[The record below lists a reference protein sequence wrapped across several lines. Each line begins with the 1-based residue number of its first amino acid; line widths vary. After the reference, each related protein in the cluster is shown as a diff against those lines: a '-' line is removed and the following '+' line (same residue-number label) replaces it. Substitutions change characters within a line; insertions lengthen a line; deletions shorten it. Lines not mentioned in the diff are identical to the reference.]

1 MKKIV
6 LAICF
11 FILFTALQAS
21 DTSQVF
27 HLNKIPRNGISLD
40 KGWKFH
46 AGDNADWAKPG
57 INDSNWNDIDPSK
70 DIYYLPQVK
79 KAETSWFR
87 LKFKVDPS
95 LFNKTLGMTVY
106 QTGISD
112 IYLNGKLIYHLGSI
126 SKGSQNES
134 VRLYDQQLS
143 LKLDTGSI
151 QEIAV
156 RFRCSKNDM
165 IINYLTPNYCL
176 KLVLTN
182 VNELLD
188 IFMAETNS
196 YLVKDII
203 LIALYIFLGVMSFF
217 LYFSYRIQPA
227 YLIFGFYCFVSI
239 IQALLRI
246 PTYAIKPVS
255 LSLASICF
263 LLSHIV
269 SLVALVLLLIGLY
282 KLYMRKK
289 SALFYFIIFYSVSTL
304 PVFIFFYPW
313 SNIYAVAIGLLVCID
328 ALIINFKAA
337 VNGFSNAWVLF
348 TTFLIFFV
356 MFISFMLI
364 AASGNINLGLNIAAL
379 SLLVIPFGLSIFLA
393 NEFAR
398 TGRDLQTRIVEVEQ
412 LSEQTIIQ
420 EQEKQQILATQNETL
435 EKQVEQRTAE
445 LNQSLTHLKATQN
458 QLIQSEKMASL
469 GELTAGI
476 AHEIQNPLNFVNNFS
491 EVSIELLDELKEEAE
506 AGNKE
511 DVIAIASDLA
521 LNLEKINHHGKRADF
536 IVKGMLQHSRTS
548 TGERQLTDINIL
560 ADEFF
565 KLSYHG
571 LRAKDKNFNAEM
583 TVLFDPHLP
592 KINVVQQDIG
602 RVLLNLFNNAFYAVN
617 QRQKTAG
624 ADYKPEVT
632 VSTSTENGQVIIKVK
647 DNGTGIPDAIK
658 EKIMQPFFTTKP
670 TGEGTGL
677 GLSLTYD
684 MVVKGHGGSIQVNSV
699 EGEGSEFI
707 VTLPIN

>member
-6 LAICF
+6 LVICF
-11 FILFTALQAS
+11 LIPFIALPAS
-21 DTSQVF
+21 NTGTMFNLD
-27 HLNKIPRNGISLD
+27 KIHQNGISLD

-46 AGDNADWAKPG
+46 AGDNAEWAKPG
-57 INDSNWNDIDPSK
+57 IDDSNWANIDPSK
-70 DIYYLPQVK
+70 DIYYLLQVR
-79 KAETSWFR
+79 KAETCWLR
-87 LKFKVDPS
+87 LKLSVDPF

-112 IYLNGKLIYHLGSI
+112 IYLNGKLIYHLGSTD
-126 SKGSQNES
+126 KGSQNES

-143 LKLDTGSI
+143 LKLDTGGI

-165 IINYLTPNYCL
+165 IINYLTPNYCF
-176 KLVLTN
+176 KLVLNN
-182 VNELLD
+182 VNELLG

-217 LYFSYRIQPA
+217 LYFSYRIQQA
-227 YLIFGFYCFVSI
+227 YLIFGYYCFTSI

-255 LSLASICF
+255 LSLASTCF

-269 SLVALVLLLIGLY
+269 SLIALVLLLVGLY
-282 KLYMRKK
+282 KLYSQKK
-289 SALFYFIIFYSVSTL
+289 SVLFYFIIFYAVSTL

-337 VNGFSNAWVLF
+337 INGFSNAWVLF
-348 TTFLIFFV
+348 ITFLIFFV
-356 MFISFMLI
+356 MFVSFMLI

-412 LSEQTIIQ
+412 LSEKTILQ
-420 EQEKQQILATQNETL
+420 EQEKQQILASQNETL
-435 EKQVEQRTAE
+435 EKQVSERTAE
-445 LNQSLTHLKATQN
+445 LNQSLHHLKATQN

-491 EVSIELLDELKEEAE
+491 EVNREMIDELKDELKDGNVEEAL
-506 AGNKE
+506 
-511 DVIAIASDLA
+511 AIADEIKQ
-521 LNLEKINHHGKRADF
+521 NEEIINHHGKRADG
-536 IVKGMLQHSRTS
+536 IVKGMLEHSRI
-548 TGERQLTDINIL
+548 GRRQKEPADINAL
-560 ADEFF
+560 AAEYMR
-565 KLSYHG
+565 LSYNA
-571 LRAKDKNFNAEM
+571 LKAKDKDFEAGM
-583 TVLFDPHLP
+583 VTQLDPALP
-592 KINVVQQDIG
+592 KVEVILQDIG
-602 RVLLNLFNNAFYAVN
+602 RVMLNLFNNAFYAVN
-617 QRQKTAG
+617 QKKKAVG
-624 ADYKPEVT
+624 DNYNPEVS
-632 VSTSTENGQVIIKVK
+632 VSTSVENGQVIIKVR
-647 DNGTGIPDAIK
+647 DNGVGMTDYVK

-684 MVVKGHGGSIQVNSV
+684 MVVKGHGGSIQVNST

-707 VTLPIN
+707 ITLPNA